1 MKRRLFIVL
10 IFLLPMLSWA
20 QQVQSV
26 SINWLNDGVEAGR
39 DYRVV
44 YPVFEGSVTHR
55 DFATL
60 PCYSITMPV
69 SPNQAIRAT
78 VEPIEAD
85 TLDFTTE
92 YYADEDI
99 LTEDFQIRT
108 EYREGEA
115 SLFVLPMK
123 KQGDKII
130 RLKKFN
136 LVTEI
141 TASENIKSA
150 KTALHQYSSGSV
162 LNTGEWFKIGVVES
176 GIYKLTYSNL
186 QNMGMDVENIDPKKI
201 QIYGQYSGMLPEAND
216 IERADDLLE
225 DAIQIVGGEDG
236 VFNPDDYI
244 LFAAQGPVIWRY
256 NPFSGKYEHK
266 NNIYSDTTFYFLTV
280 GDTLGKRVAEAMTP
294 TDPPEETFTSFDDY
308 ATVDNDLEN
317 VSKSGK
323 LWVGERFSIDTN
335 SRQFVFDFPNR
346 LTTQPVSVKMHVVAR
361 GVEFTYFR
369 VKVNGQEVLDSSR
382 INYVGP
388 NSGYYAKEVTKTREF
403 VDDSEILTAEVIR
416 ETDDLSAVGWLD
428 YLELNAE
435 CSLKWREGQML
446 FCNHRSMNA
455 GNVYRFVLSDVP
467 QNGAVW
473 DLTDVANPK
482 AIPLERSGT
491 EAGFTVQGAV
501 NQHFAAFDGTR
512 FLSPVTAKKIPN
524 QNLHGIGNLNLVIV
538 TPELFLPQAQ
548 QLADWHEQKDNLVSK
563 VVTTEQIYN
572 EFSSGMQDVSAIRDF
587 VRMLY
592 KRGNFGTKPGYVL
605 FYGDASFD
613 YKNRVEGNNSMVPT
627 FESVESL
634 KFTTSFATDDFFGLL
649 DDDEGFNS
657 VGDLDVGTGRLP
669 VTTPEQ
675 ADVALTKIKNYTEAS
690 QAVCHDWRNTI
701 CFVAD
706 DQDMNLHLTQA
717 ESLVSI
723 VDTAYPEL
731 NINKIY
737 ADAYFREKIS
747 GGYRYPDAHE
757 AIKEQVDGGALIVNY
772 TGHGGLTG
780 WSEEHIL
787 DMPAIRS
794 FDNYNRL
801 PLFITA
807 TCEFSR
813 FDDPLFLS
821 AGEEVFLNEKGG
833 SIALMTT
840 TRLAYAHA
848 NIALNSRIYYNLKN
862 TEGNELPRLGDL
874 MRMSKVPSNT
884 NFLNF
889 ILLGDPALMLAF
901 PKYEVVTTAMQ
912 TITGKTTDTVQ
923 AMATITVAG
932 EIRQNG
938 AIVNDFNGFLFP
950 KVFDKQSV
958 YETRAN
964 DPRSFKQDFTLFDK
978 LLYAGKSTV
987 SNGQFQFTFVV
998 PKEIAYQYG
1007 QGRISYYAVDSVN
1020 FSDASGYYENLVVG
1034 GIDQGAVLDNE
1045 GPAITL
1051 YVNEP
1056 GFKNNDVVSKDA
1068 VFHARLSDPN
1078 GISHTGVNIGRDI
1091 LFILDDNY
1099 TTAQVVNSYFLPEL
1113 DSYTSGTIEIPL
1125 NDLTEGVHTA
1135 AIRAWDLQGN
1145 SGIQQ
1150 ISFYVKTSGD
1160 VGLNNVMAYP
1170 NPFKNNTN
1178 FKFYNQSGGNNLKIS
1193 ISIFAITGQ
1202 LIGTQYTEL
1211 SDAGNEVEIP
1221 FNWQSVVN
1229 GGSDPGS
1236 GMFIYEMVVSGNNG
1250 SKEIVRQKLIKLA
1263 D

>member
-1 MKRRLFIVL
+1 MKQQLFIVL

-20 QQVQSV
+20 QQMQSV
-26 SINWLNDGVEAGR
+26 SINWLNDGVETGR

-44 YPVFEGSVTHR
+44 YPVFKGSVTHR

-60 PCYSITMPV
+60 PCYNTTIPV
-69 SPNQAIRAT
+69 LSNQTIKAT
-78 VEPIEAD
+78 VEAIEAD
-85 TLDFTTE
+85 TLGFATE
-92 YYADEDI
+92 HYADEDI
-99 LTEDFQIRT
+99 LTEDFQVRVQVN
-108 EYREGEA
+108 RGVA
-115 SLFVLPMK
+115 HLFVLPIK

-136 LVTEI
+136 IVTE
-141 TASENIKSA
+141 TVLSEDNKA
-150 KTALHQYSSGSV
+150 EKTVLHHYNSESV
-162 LNTGEWFKIGVVES
+162 LNSGDWYKIGVLTS
-176 GIYKLTYSNL
+176 GIYKLTYSDL
-186 QNMGMDVENIDPKKI
+186 QNLGIDVDNINPEKI
-201 QIYGQYSGMLPEAND
+201 QIYGQFSGMLSEAND

-225 DAIQIVGGEDG
+225 DAIKVVGEEDG
-236 VFNPDDYI
+236 AFNTDDYI
-244 LFAAQGPVIWRY
+244 LFAAQGSVIWRY

-266 NNIYSDTTFYFLTV
+266 NNIYSDTTFYFLTL
-280 GDTLGKRVAEAMTP
+280 GDTPGKRVAEAITP

-317 VSKSGK
+317 VALSGK
-323 LWVGERFSIDTN
+323 LWLGERFSIDTN

-346 LTTQPVSVKMHVVAR
+346 LTSQPVSIKMHVVAR
-361 GVEFTYFR
+361 GVEYTYFR
-369 VKVNGQEVLDSSR
+369 VKVNGQEVIDSSR
-382 INYVGP
+382 INYVGS
-388 NSGYYAKEVTKTREF
+388 NSGYYAKEVTKTRAF
-403 VDDSEILTAEVIR
+403 VDDNEMLTAEVIR

-428 YLELNAE
+428 YLELNVE
-435 CSLKWREGQML
+435 CNLKWRQGQML
-446 FCNHRSMNA
+446 FSNHRSMNA
-455 GNVYRFVLSDVP
+455 ANVYRFVLSDVP
-467 QNGAVW
+467 QNGVVW
-473 DLTDVANPK
+473 DLTDVTNPK
-482 AIPLERSGT
+482 AISLERT
-491 EAGFTVQGAV
+491 ETDVAFTVQGAV

-512 FLSPVTAKKIPN
+512 FLSPVSAVKIPN
-524 QNLHGIGNLNLVIV
+524 QNLHDIGNLNLIIV

-548 QLADWHEQKDNLVSK
+548 QLADWHEQKDNLISK
-563 VVTTEQIYN
+563 VVTTGQIYN
-572 EFSSGMQDVSAIRDF
+572 EFSSGMQDISAIRDF

-592 KRGNFGTKPGYVL
+592 KRGNFGSKPGYL
-605 FYGDASFD
+605 LLYGDASFD
-613 YKNRVEGNNSMVPT
+613 YKNRVKGNTNMVPI

-657 VGDLDVGTGRLP
+657 VGDLDVGIGRLP
-669 VTTPEQ
+669 VSTTKQ
-675 ADVALTKIKNYTEAS
+675 ADVALAKIKNYTKAS
-690 QAVCHDWRNTI
+690 QAVCRDWRNTI

-706 DQDMNLHLTQA
+706 DQDMNLHLNQA
-717 ESLVSI
+717 QSLVAI

-737 ADAYFREKIS
+737 ADAYFREKTS
-747 GGYRYPDAHE
+747 SGYRYPDAHE

-787 DMPAIRS
+787 DMPSIRS

-848 NIALNSRIYYNLKN
+848 NIALNSRIYYDLKN

-889 ILLGDPALMLAF
+889 ALLGDPALMLAF
-901 PKYEVVTTAMQ
+901 PKYNVVTTSMQ
-912 TITGKTTDTVQ
+912 TLGGKATDTVQ
-923 AMATITVAG
+923 AMATITVKG

-938 AIVNDFNGFLFP
+938 AVVEDFNGYLFP

-978 LLYAGKSTV
+978 LLFTGKSTV
-987 SNGQFQFTFVV
+987 SNGQFHFTFVV

-1020 FSDASGYYENLVVG
+1020 YTDASGYYENLVVG
-1034 GIDQGAVLDNE
+1034 GIDQDAMVDNE
-1045 GPAITL
+1045 GPDITM
-1051 YVNEP
+1051 YINEP
-1056 GFKNNDVVSKDA
+1056 GIKNNDAIGKDA
-1068 VFHARLSDPN
+1068 ILYAQLSDPN
-1078 GISHTGVNIGRDI
+1078 GINHTGVNIGRDI
-1091 LFILDDNY
+1091 LFIIDEDY
-1099 TTAQVVNSYFLPEL
+1099 TNAQVVNSYFLPEL
-1113 DSYTSGTIEIPL
+1113 DSYTSGTIEMPL
-1125 NDLTEGVHTA
+1125 NDLSDGMHTA

-1170 NPFKNNTN
+1170 NPFKSTTN
-1178 FKFYNQSGGNNLKIS
+1178 LKFYNLSGGNDLKVT
-1193 ISIFAITGQ
+1193 ISIFTITGQ
-1202 LIGTQYTEL
+1202 LVGTQYSEL
-1211 SDAGNEVEIP
+1211 SDAGEEVEISL
-1221 FNWQSVVN
+1221 NWQSVVN
-1229 GGSDPGS
+1229 GGGDPGS
-1236 GMFIYEMVVSGNNG
+1236 GIFIYEMVVSGNNG

>member
-1 MKRRLFIVL
+1 MKQQLFIVL

-20 QQVQSV
+20 QQMQSV
-26 SINWLNDGVEAGR
+26 SINWLNDGVETGR

-44 YPVFEGSVTHR
+44 YPVFKGSVTHR

-60 PCYSITMPV
+60 PCYNTTIPV
-69 SPNQAIRAT
+69 LSNQTIKAT
-78 VEPIEAD
+78 VEAIEAD
-85 TLDFTTE
+85 TLGFATE
-92 YYADEDI
+92 HYADEDI
-99 LTEDFQIRT
+99 LTEDFQVRVQVN
-108 EYREGEA
+108 RGVA
-115 SLFVLPMK
+115 HLFVLPIK

-136 LVTEI
+136 IVTE
-141 TASENIKSA
+141 TVLSEDNKA
-150 KTALHQYSSGSV
+150 EKTVLHHYNSESV
-162 LNTGEWFKIGVVES
+162 LNSGDWYKIGVLTS
-176 GIYKLTYSNL
+176 GIYKLTYSDL
-186 QNMGMDVENIDPKKI
+186 QNLGIDVDNINPEKI
-201 QIYGQYSGMLPEAND
+201 QIYGQFSGMLSEAND

-225 DAIQIVGGEDG
+225 DAIKVVGEEDG
-236 VFNPDDYI
+236 AFNTDDYI
-244 LFAAQGPVIWRY
+244 LFAAQGSVIWRY

-266 NNIYSDTTFYFLTV
+266 NNIYSDTTFYFLTL
-280 GDTLGKRVAEAMTP
+280 GDTPGKRVAEAITP

-317 VSKSGK
+317 VALSGK
-323 LWVGERFSIDTN
+323 LWLGERFSIDTN

-346 LTTQPVSVKMHVVAR
+346 LTSQPVSIKMHVVAR
-361 GVEFTYFR
+361 GVEYTYFR
-369 VKVNGQEVLDSSR
+369 VKVNGQEVIDSSR
-382 INYVGP
+382 INYVGS
-388 NSGYYAKEVTKTREF
+388 NSGYYAKEVTKTRAF
-403 VDDSEILTAEVIR
+403 VDDNEMLTAEVIR

-435 CSLKWREGQML
+435 CNLKWRQGQML
-446 FCNHRSMNA
+446 FSNHRSMNVA
-455 GNVYRFVLSDVP
+455 NVYRFVLSDVP
-467 QNGAVW
+467 QNGVVW
-473 DLTDVANPK
+473 DLTDVTNPK
-482 AIPLERSGT
+482 AISLERT
-491 EAGFTVQGAV
+491 ETDVAFTVQGAV

-512 FLSPVTAKKIPN
+512 FLSPVSAVKIPN
-524 QNLHGIGNLNLVIV
+524 QNLHDIGNLNLIIV

-548 QLADWHEQKDNLVSK
+548 QLADWHEQKDNLISK
-563 VVTTEQIYN
+563 VVTTGQIYN
-572 EFSSGMQDVSAIRDF
+572 EFSSGMQDISAIRDF

-592 KRGNFGTKPGYVL
+592 KRGNFGSKPGYL
-605 FYGDASFD
+605 LLYGDASFD
-613 YKNRVEGNNSMVPT
+613 YKNRVKGNTNMVPI

-657 VGDLDVGTGRLP
+657 VGDLDVGIGRLP
-669 VTTPEQ
+669 VSTTKQ
-675 ADVALTKIKNYTEAS
+675 ADVALAKIKNYTKAS
-690 QAVCHDWRNTI
+690 QAVCRDWRNTI

-706 DQDMNLHLTQA
+706 DQDMNLHLNQA
-717 ESLVSI
+717 QSLVAI

-737 ADAYFREKIS
+737 ADAYFREKTS
-747 GGYRYPDAHE
+747 SGYRYPDAHE

-787 DMPAIRS
+787 DMPSIRS

-848 NIALNSRIYYNLKN
+848 NIALNSRIYYDLKN

-889 ILLGDPALMLAF
+889 ALLGDPALMLAF
-901 PKYEVVTTAMQ
+901 PKYNVVTTSMQ
-912 TITGKTTDTVQ
+912 TLGGKATDTVQ
-923 AMATITVAG
+923 AMATITVKG

-938 AIVNDFNGFLFP
+938 AVVEDFNGYLFP

-978 LLYAGKSTV
+978 LLFTGKSTV
-987 SNGQFQFTFVV
+987 SNGQFHFTFVV

-1020 FSDASGYYENLVVG
+1020 YTDASGYYENLVVG
-1034 GIDQGAVLDNE
+1034 GIDQDAMVDNE
-1045 GPAITL
+1045 GPDITM
-1051 YVNEP
+1051 YINEP
-1056 GFKNNDVVSKDA
+1056 GIKNNDAIGKDA
-1068 VFHARLSDPN
+1068 ILYAQLSDPN
-1078 GISHTGVNIGRDI
+1078 GINHTGVNIGRDI
-1091 LFILDDNY
+1091 LFIIDEDY
-1099 TTAQVVNSYFLPEL
+1099 TNAQVVNSYFLPEL
-1113 DSYTSGTIEIPL
+1113 DSYTSGTIEMPL
-1125 NDLTEGVHTA
+1125 NDLSDGMHTA

-1170 NPFKNNTN
+1170 NPFKSTTN
-1178 FKFYNQSGGNNLKIS
+1178 LKFYNLSGGNDLKVT
-1193 ISIFAITGQ
+1193 ISIFTITGQ
-1202 LIGTQYTEL
+1202 LVGTQYSEL
-1211 SDAGNEVEIP
+1211 SDAGEEVEISL
-1221 FNWQSVVN
+1221 NWQSVVN
-1229 GGSDPGS
+1229 GGGDPGS
-1236 GMFIYEMVVSGNNG
+1236 GIFIYEMVVSGNNG